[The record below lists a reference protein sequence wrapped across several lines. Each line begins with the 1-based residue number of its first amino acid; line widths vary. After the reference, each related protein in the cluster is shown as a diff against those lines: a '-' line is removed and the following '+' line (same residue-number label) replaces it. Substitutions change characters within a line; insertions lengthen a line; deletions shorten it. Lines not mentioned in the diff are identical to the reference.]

1 MKTTEITL
9 YSSGRHDFVIAEFEE
24 AYYNSKKLYSI
35 NQLTITGSYSEEQV
49 IEALNK
55 ALLLCKLA
63 GININQH
70 FKRVYVYDAKNE
82 TLFADYR
89 MSKRAFNLLM
99 MQSPTI
105 NENRARWLWEL
116 SDF

>member
-1 MKTTEITL
+1 MKTAAITL
-9 YSSGRHDFVIAEFEE
+9 YSSSINDFVISEFEE

-35 NQLTITGSYSEEQV
+35 NQLTITGSFSEEQV
-49 IEALNK
+49 IEALKK

-70 FKRVYVYDAKNE
+70 FKRVYVYDEKNE
-82 TLFADYR
+82 TMFVDYR

-99 MQSPTI
+99 MQSPSL
-105 NENRARWLWEL
+105 NENRAKWLWEL
-116 SDF
+116 ADF